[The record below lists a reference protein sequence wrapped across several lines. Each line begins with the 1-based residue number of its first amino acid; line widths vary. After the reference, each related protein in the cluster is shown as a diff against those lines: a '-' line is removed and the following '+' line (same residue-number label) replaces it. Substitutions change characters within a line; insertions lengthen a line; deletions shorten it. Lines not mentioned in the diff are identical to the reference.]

1 MRFILGL
8 IIGAALTI
16 GGAYLHDTNAAATPA
31 ASNPAPPLAIAG
43 QGRIVNWDVVDA
55 LARQQVAFVKDFW
68 DRTFGG

>member
-16 GGAYLHDTNAAATPA
+16 GGAYLHDTNVAAAPA
-31 ASNPAPPLAIAG
+31 ALNPAPPLAIAG
-43 QGRIVNWDVVDA
+43 PGRIVNWDVVDA
-55 LARQQVAFVKDFW
+55 LARRQVAFVKGFW